1 MGFQA
6 GRLRDRINIRRLT
19 DVPDGRGGFER
30 TWASVVEGLAA
41 EIISQNGREA
51 VIASALQGISSYKI
65 TIRRRDGLKTN
76 DQVLHRGQELNIRSI
91 ADDPFFPREAIVLFA
106 DTETPQGA

>member
-6 GRLRDRINIRRLT
+6 GRLRDRITVRRQV
-19 DVPDGRGGFER
+19 DASDNKGGWNRGWE
-30 TWASVVEGLAA
+30 TLVDNLPA
-41 EIISQNGREA
+41 EVISQNGREA
-51 VIASALQGISSYKI
+51 VIASALQGVSSYKI
-65 TIRRRDGLKTN
+65 TIRRRDGLRTN

-91 ADDPFFPREAIVLFA
+91 ADDPFYPREAIVLFA